1 MEKEA
6 KKLFSRAKDSLS
18 KAKRTYTCRTLKEVI
33 TAYRA
38 CTSSAEERALVK
50 KESAHIRDLFKEGDT
65 AFRRRNVAKLLFF
78 HMNGYPTDFGHM
90 ECLRLAASPKFAD
103 KRVGVLGLTV
113 LVDERASI
121 LMLMTNGLKADL
133 ASDDPAVA
141 ALALTV
147 LGDIATPEMLRD
159 LTPELVSHLRAR
171 SPYLVKKAALTAT
184 RAVRKLPLDETLDIW
199 DAVPDMLA
207 MRSDAVHLCANTL
220 MVALVEQAA
229 ADGGR
234 SGEPS
239 PLPALRAACL
249 PVVLQSLRDAVAG
262 GKGQVHADADG
273 SMAGGVRNPFL
284 QVQALT
290 AVRALGTGASH
301 DELRTVS
308 DVLVAVATSTDASK
322 LAGASVLYEMVRTAL
337 ALDTTEAVQQT
348 AVAALGQFL
357 AHKDTS
363 VRYVALQEMASV
375 VTRGGACAAS
385 VRQQRATILACV
397 QEKDPSIQAR
407 AVALAFAIADRSNVA
422 DIAGQLLVY
431 VRALSGGAGSGGK
444 GDTGAAADDADPPSL
459 AADSSADGGARV
471 ADAATKLAQLAV
483 QFAPSP
489 EWHVDT
495 LTAVLKAVDVLAS
508 EVVVSTFL
516 AFLSAEPPAV
526 QAYAA
531 RVLFEAGL
539 ALYSTCSV
547 GTPPSSPLQRDS
559 GGVSRRQPR
568 LERVA
573 AYVLGEYGH
582 LVVVHGGGLTPA
594 AAASALAGVISA
606 CKWATGE
613 GTYERGG
620 MDGASGASTIGDEI
634 GQVRSHAL
642 SALVKLAVRSADS
655 DLLSAARR
663 ATATLSNSGDVDTQ
677 QRAVEYHALLEGP
690 LSGVASAAL
699 APLPPMDY
707 AAARQRLLAVGSRRA
722 AGTSMVAHTGL
733 VSLLDDDFSGDRGG
747 APAAAPPAL
756 GTGGGVDLMGD
767 GPGTDLMAFD
777 APLGGGSASYGG
789 GQPTDLLAL
798 GQSTDLVL
806 ANQPSSVRQPAGPS
820 GDFAS
825 SVLDDVLGDLTM

>member
-133 ASDDPAVA
+133 VSDDPAVT

-159 LTPELVSHLRAR
+159 LTLELVSHLRAR
-171 SPYLVKKAALTAT
+171 SPYLVKKAALAAT

-220 MVALVEQAA
+220 IVSLVEQAA

-273 SMAGGVRNPFL
+273 SMASGVRNPFL

-290 AVRALGTGASH
+290 AVRALGAGASR
-301 DELRTVS
+301 DELCTVS

-348 AVAALGQFL
+348 AVNTLGQFL

-431 VRALSGGAGSGGK
+431 VRWLSGGGGSGGK
-444 GDTGAAADDADPPSL
+444 GDADVAADEADTPTPSL
-459 AADSSADGGARV
+459 DSSADGGARV

-483 QFAPSP
+483 QFAPSS

-495 LTAVLKAVDVLAS
+495 LTAVLVAVDVLAS

-516 AFLSAEPPAV
+516 AFLSVEPPAV

-531 RVLFEAGL
+531 RTLFEAGL
-539 ALYSTCSV
+539 ARYSAGSV
-547 GTPPSSPLQRDS
+547 GTPPTSPLQRDS
-559 GGVSRRQPR
+559 GGVSRRKPR

-582 LVVVHGGGLTPA
+582 LVVSGGGITPT
-594 AAASALAGVISA
+594 AAASALTGVIA
-606 CKWATGE
+606 VCKWVTGE
-613 GTYERGG
+613 GAFEGGG
-620 MDGASGASTIGDEI
+620 MDGASGAPTIGDEI
-634 GQVRSHAL
+634 GRVRSHAL
-642 SALVKLAVRSADS
+642 SALVKLSVRSADS

-663 ATATLSNSGDVDTQ
+663 ATAALSDSGDVDTQ

-690 LSGVASAAL
+690 LSGVALAAL
-699 APLPPMDY
+699 APLPAMDY

-722 AGTSMVAHTGL
+722 TGTSMVAHTGL
-733 VSLLDDDFSGDRGG
+733 VSLLDDDFMGDRGG
-747 APAAAPPAL
+747 APAAAPSAF
-756 GTGGGVDLMGD
+756 GSRGAVDLMGD
-767 GPGTDLMAFD
+767 SSATDLIAFD
-777 APLGGGSASYGG
+777 GPLGGGTAAYED
-789 GQPTDLLAL
+789 GQPADLMAL
-798 GQSTDLVL
+798 GQSTELVL
-806 ANQPSSVRQPAGPS
+806 ANQPSNARQAAGPS

>member
-38 CTSSAEERALVK
+38 CTSSAEEQALVK

-133 ASDDPAVA
+133 LSDDPAVT

-159 LTPELVSHLRAR
+159 LLPELVSHLRAH
-171 SPYLVKKAALTAT
+171 SPYLVKKAALAAT

-207 MRSDAVHLCANTL
+207 MRSDAVHLCASTL
-220 MVALVEQAA
+220 IVALVEQAA

-249 PVVLQSLRDAVAG
+249 PVVLQTLRDAVAG
-262 GKGQVHADADG
+262 GKGQVQADADG

-284 QVQALT
+284 QVQSLT
-290 AVRALGTGASH
+290 AVRALGIGASR
-301 DELRTVS
+301 DELCTIS

-322 LAGASVLYEMVRTAL
+322 LAGASVMYEMVRTAL
-337 ALDTTEAVQQT
+337 ALNTTEAVQQT
-348 AVAALGQFL
+348 AATALGQFL

-375 VTRGGACAAS
+375 VTRGGACSAS
-385 VRQQRATILACV
+385 VREQRATILACV

-407 AVALAFAIADRSNVA
+407 AVALAFAIADRSNVV

-431 VRALSGGAGSGGK
+431 VRGLNGSGGNGGK
-444 GDTGAAADDADPPSL
+444 GDADSVADEADPPAPSV
-459 AADSSADGGARV
+459 DSSADGGARV

-483 QFAPSP
+483 QFSPSS

-495 LTAVLKAVDVLAS
+495 LTAVLLAVDVLVS

-516 AFLSAEPPAV
+516 AFLSAEPAAV

-531 RVLFEAGL
+531 RTLFQAGL
-539 ALYSTCSV
+539 ALYSTGSV
-547 GTPPSSPLQRDS
+547 GTPPASPLQRDS
-559 GGVSRRQPR
+559 GGVSRRKPR

-573 AYVLGEYGH
+573 SYVLGEYGH
-582 LVVVHGGGLTPA
+582 LVVSGGGIAPA
-594 AAASALAGVISA
+594 AAASALTGVIAA
-606 CKWATGE
+606 CKWVTGE
-613 GTYERGG
+613 GAYEGGG
-620 MDGASGASTIGDEI
+620 MDGASGAPSIGDEI
-634 GQVRSHAL
+634 GRVRSHAL
-642 SALVKLAVRSADS
+642 SALVKLAVRSADAE
-655 DLLSAARR
+655 LLSAARR
-663 ATATLSNSGDVDTQ
+663 ATTALSDSGDVDTQ

-722 AGTSMVAHTGL
+722 TGTSMVAHSGL
-733 VSLLDDDFSGDRGG
+733 VSLLDDDFIGEQGG
-747 APAAAPPAL
+747 APAAAPSAF
-756 GTGGGVDLMGD
+756 GGGSGVDLMGD
-767 GPGTDLMAFD
+767 SPGMDLMAFD
-777 APLGGGSASYGG
+777 APLAGGGAAYQG
-789 GQPTDLLAL
+789 GQPTDLMAL

-806 ANQPSSVRQPAGPS
+806 ANQPSSGLQSASPS

-825 SVLDDVLGDLTM
+825 SVLEDVLGDLTM